1 VQETVAMPAIVDF
14 PTVVQE
20 ALALFGDL
28 FDTEPARRHFAEY
41 LTGLIVAENKTI
53 SGINREFALTTDQ
66 SCLNRWLTEV
76 QWDVTALND
85 RRLAWLQQ
93 APQTRYSVRG
103 VLAID
108 NTLVDHAGK
117 LIEDVGWFWDH
128 ADQRHVIAHDYMI
141 SNYVCPSKAHYPI
154 EWRRFKKRDACP
166 APEFKDHT
174 ELCIELIDDALKRS
188 IPGDFTFDSYFTSA
202 KVLNH
207 IQSTQR
213 AYVGDLKL
221 NRKVVY
227 AGGEQQLQ
235 DVARQI
241 PWAAKKP
248 VRVGTRQYWYFS
260 KQMRIPDVGHPVRI
274 VLFWR
279 ERDDQEASKALVS
292 NRLGWEVMRMVLV
305 YRHRWTGTETFHR
318 DGKQQLGLG
327 DCQVRSGAGQTRHVY
342 LVSAAYSLLMRSL
355 QQSRAQ
361 DWARRTL
368 TTIGE
373 ACRAVKAETL
383 ARMIDWLVEK
393 LTVDHWSLTDIK
405 DVLVYS

>member
-1 VQETVAMPAIVDF
+1 MPAIVDF
-14 PTVVQE
+14 PTVVKE

-41 LTGLIVAENKTI
+41 LTGLMVAENKTV

-93 APQTRYSVRG
+93 APRTRYSVRG
-103 VLAID
+103 VIAID
-108 NTLVDHAGK
+108 NTLVDHEGK
-117 LIEDVGWFWDH
+117 LIDDVGWFWDH
-128 ADQRHVIAHDYMI
+128 ADERHVIAHDYMI
-141 SNYVCPSKAHYPI
+141 SNYVCPSGAHYPI
-154 EWRRFKKRDACP
+154 EWRRFKKRDTCA
-166 APEFKDHT
+166 AKEFKDHT
-174 ELCIELIDDALKRS
+174 QLCIELIDDALTRG
-188 IPGDFTFDSYFTSA
+188 IPGAFTFDSYFTSA

-207 IQSTQR
+207 LQSKHA

-227 AGGEQQLQ
+227 TGREQKLQ

-241 PWAAKKP
+241 PWGAKKP
-248 VRVGTRQYWYFS
+248 VRMGKRRYWYFS
-260 KQMRIPDVGHPVRI
+260 KQMRIPDVAHPVRI

-279 ERDDQEASKALVS
+279 EREAQEASKALVS
-292 NRLGWEVMRMVLV
+292 NRLGWEVIRMILV

-327 DCQVRSGAGQTRHVY
+327 DCQVRSGEGQTRHVY

-383 ARMIDWLVEK
+383 ERMIDWIVDK

-405 DVLVYS
+405 GVLVYS